1 MTRESRILHAVLRR
15 VALRLGAGAAVRWL
29 ARGLAAASGIVL
41 VWALATMVV
50 PVPFPLREVA
60 VAGAGIAVV
69 SGPVLCWWLRPS
81 LLRAARVADRRLG
94 LADRLSTALEALA
107 APASP
112 RGLRRLQV
120 ADAVEVAQGIAPRSA
135 APIAVPREAW
145 AALALAGGVALW
157 AQFLQGWTL
166 PGLPAAR
173 QVAVIHKEGRT
184 LVMVAQQLE
193 AMSRARGFP
202 ETRRVTPGLRDLGRR
217 LEGPRVTRPAALGM
231 LQDAVREL
239 KAAQSQVEQRLGG
252 TAARGAPG
260 VQGARTP
267 PLTPATDPGRLE
279 QAIRELE
286 FLTGQLHSDGGSA
299 RDDLTRRLQAVSESL
314 DRMNAPGAPRREV
327 AAARQE
333 LERGHFGAAESAL
346 GQALADLTALERM
359 LGDDQALGEARH
371 QVETASERIAQGGS
385 SGAGVKQLDQGS
397 PEPAAPTAS
406 GSGPVVPTS
415 QDAAAPPPGP
425 NQGSLPGEGRG
436 PALSAPT
443 PRPEASRVEEH
454 LTGQQGEGTAV
465 TRDLLAPGRAGAV
478 RLPASAVPAE
488 VAHENDRALA
498 REPLPPAY
506 LTLIRR
512 YFEALAQGR

>member
-1 MTRESRILHAVLRR
+1 MTRESRILQAVLRR

-29 ARGLAAASGIVL
+29 ARGLAAAAGIVL
-41 VWALATMVV
+41 GWALATMVV
-50 PVPFPLREVA
+50 PVQLPLREVA
-60 VAGAGIAVV
+60 VAGVVLALV

-81 LLRAARVADRRLG
+81 LLGAARCADHRLG
-94 LADRLSTALEALA
+94 LADRLSTALETLA

-112 RGLRRLQV
+112 RGLGRLQV

-135 APIAVPREAW
+135 APIGVPREAW
-145 AALALAGGVALW
+145 AALALVGGVALW

-184 LVMVAQQLE
+184 LVMVGQQLE
-193 AMSRARGFP
+193 AMGRARGFP
-202 ETRRVTPGLRDLGRR
+202 ETRRVAPGLRDLGRR

-231 LQDAVREL
+231 LQETVREL
-239 KAAQSQVEQRLGG
+239 RAAQSQVERRLGG

-260 VQGARTP
+260 AQEAHT
-267 PLTPATDPGRLE
+267 PLTPATDPSRLQ

-286 FLTGQLHSDGGSA
+286 FLTGQLRSDGGSA
-299 RDDLTRRLQAVSESL
+299 REDLTRRLQAVSESL
-314 DRMNAPGAPRREV
+314 DRMNVPGAPGREV
-327 AAARQE
+327 AAARRE
-333 LERGHFGAAESAL
+333 IERGHLATAESAL
-346 GQALADLTALERM
+346 GQVLADLTALERM
-359 LGDDQALGEARH
+359 LGDDQALGEARR

-385 SGAGVKQLDQGS
+385 SGAGVKQLDRGS
-397 PEPAAPTAS
+397 PEPSAPTAS
-406 GSGPVVPTS
+406 GSGPVVPAS
-415 QDAAAPPPGP
+415 QEAAAPPPGP

-436 PALSAPT
+436 PALGAPT
-443 PRPEASRVEEH
+443 PRPKASRVEEH